1 MFRHQGKILNK
12 VLWMNPDT
20 NLRNTKRRSVH
31 FWMCPWRWARD
42 VCADP
47 IDGLIHSWIR
57 IWADYEEG
65 VECGSMTLKTY
76 FWGRCLALSLPCDWL
91 PCSASRL
98 LWYEQLSHTLPS
110 TGGRNILEPQRE
122 VNRSVTCW
130 LKHWD
135 GWRGADSTSASWSH
149 WQKWK
154 LLSLS
159 TARTEF
165 RQLCITCWLTTHL
178 SPFFK
183 KKKSQINNDWKL
195 KICSWPLNTSKSLQ
209 LSPGL
214 LVCNS
219 YVPWILQRFNLLP
232 RKQKSPFNVWVLH
245 GHNLIQLGKETEHR
259 LYGEV

>member
-1 MFRHQGKILNK
+1 MFRYQGKILNK
-12 VLWMNPDT
+12 VLWMNLDT
-20 NLRNTKRRSVH
+20 NLRNTKRRSVP

-42 VCADP
+42 VRADP
-47 IDGLIHSWIR
+47 MDGLIHSWIR

-65 VECGSMTLKTY
+65 AEPGSMTLETY
-76 FWGRCLALSLPCDWL
+76 FWRRCLALSLPCDWL
-91 PCSASRL
+91 PCPASRL
-98 LWYEQLSHTLPS
+98 LWCEQLYHTVPG
-110 TGGRNILEPQRE
+110 TGGRDILEPQRE
-122 VNRSVTCW
+122 VNRSVNCW
-130 LKHWD
+130 LEHWD

-149 WQKWK
+149 WQSENHCPF
-154 LLSLS
+154 LLQEQSSVSSASLAGLPLIWVPS
-159 TARTEF
+159 
-165 RQLCITCWLTTHL
+165 
-178 SPFFK
+178 

-209 LSPGL
+209 FSPGL

-219 YVPWILQRFNLLP
+219 YVPWIVQRFNLLP

>member
-1 MFRHQGKILNK
+1 MFRYQGKILNK
-12 VLWMNPDT
+12 VLWMNLDT
-20 NLRNTKRRSVH
+20 NLRNIKRRKVP

-42 VCADP
+42 VRADP
-47 IDGLIHSWIR
+47 MDGLIHSWIR

-65 VECGSMTLKTY
+65 AERGSLTLETY
-76 FWGRCLALSLPCDWL
+76 FWGRCLALFPSLWL
-91 PCSASRL
+91 TALFCFPPALMWAAIPHRTRHRGQRHLGTTEGSESFCKL
-98 LWYEQLSHTLPS
+98 LARAL
-110 TGGRNILEPQRE
+110 RR
-122 VNRSVTCW
+122 
-130 LKHWD
+130 
-135 GWRGADSTSASWSH
+135 WRRADSTSAFWSH
-149 WQKWK
+149 WQSENHCPF
-154 LLSLS
+154 LLQEQSSVSSASLAGLPLIWVPS
-159 TARTEF
+159 
-165 RQLCITCWLTTHL
+165 
-178 SPFFK
+178 

-195 KICSWPLNTSKSLQ
+195 KICSWPLNTSKTLQ

>member
-1 MFRHQGKILNK
+1 MFRYQGKILNK
-12 VLWMNPDT
+12 VLWMNLDT
-20 NLRNTKRRSVH
+20 NLRNIKRRKVP

-42 VCADP
+42 VRADP
-47 IDGLIHSWIR
+47 MDGLIHSWIR

-65 VECGSMTLKTY
+65 AERGSLTLETY

-91 PCSASRL
+91 PCPASRL
-98 LWYEQLSHTLPS
+98 LWCEQLYHTVPG
-110 TGGRNILEPQRE
+110 TGDRDILEPQRE
-122 VNRSVTCW
+122 VNRSVNCW

-135 GWRGADSTSASWSH
+135 DEGEQIPLQHLGHTDKSENHCPFLLQEQSSVSSASLAGLPLIWVPS
-149 WQKWK
+149 
-154 LLSLS
+154 
-159 TARTEF
+159 
-165 RQLCITCWLTTHL
+165 
-178 SPFFK
+178 

-195 KICSWPLNTSKSLQ
+195 KICSWPLNTSKTLQ

-219 YVPWILQRFNLLP
+219 YVPWIVQRFNLLP